1 MMLKEQDAR
10 IKTSKGK
17 LMTSKTRGQI
27 VIPLSVLIIIMFIGT
42 MVYTYFSQIGVFWQS
57 TTEQIALNTERY
69 EKVIS
74 NWFVRKMAL
83 ADLVCEDLIYFDLY
97 EKKELED
104 YFTNVRKVNESV
116 MAVYVGTEDKQLAFS
131 DGQTAP
137 DGFDHTIR
145 GWYILAL
152 ENEGKTVASEPY
164 IDILTGK
171 LVVTISKTVR
181 LNNSLNGVIGVDYDL
196 EELIDFVNNVRPYH
210 IGSSYLLSKGG
221 DIITHVNS
229 NFLPEDINGKEKF
242 MKYDDIP
249 VINRQRFNTTYSD
262 VSVERLVSE
271 NINKYVTKTQINEV
285 GWFYGS
291 EIPVSAFND
300 SLQSIAFPL
309 ITTLLIGLCIAV
321 SGVAFYL
328 ILLIRTQKLSES
340 AMAASQAKSAFLA
353 TMSHEIRT
361 PMNSILGFA
370 ELALDKAISSQV
382 KEYLGKITDNTQ
394 WLLRI
399 INDILDISKIE
410 SGKMEL
416 ENAPFDLNNIITRCQ
431 TVIHPSVTEKGLD
444 LCVYAE
450 PLTGKRL
457 LGDPVRLY
465 QALMNLLT
473 NAVKFTK
480 TGTIYLSSGIK
491 ASNNNSV
498 TIFFEI
504 KDSGIGMTVEQ
515 INKVFDP
522 FVQADSST
530 TRNYGGT
537 GLGLPITKNIVEL
550 MGGQLVVASTP
561 GSGSTFSFE
570 LTFEAI
576 ETTIDTPEYTEI
588 NAVVNPTFDGLI
600 LVCEDNPMNQQVIC
614 EHLARVGLRSVIAEN
629 GMIGVEMVGERMEKG
644 QPPFDMIFMD
654 IFMPVMDGVEASE
667 KITALGTGTPIV
679 AMTANVMTGELENY
693 KKCGMSDCVGKPFTT
708 QELWRC
714 LLKYLTPVSFSDV
727 DEAEQTRDNDELQRK
742 LCIKFARDNQTTYRE
757 ITEAIATG
765 DMTLAH
771 RLAHTLKGNAGQ
783 IKKAALQNAAAEIEA
798 LLKDGVIPG
807 KEQMESL
814 KTELLLVLVE
824 LNPLLEVSA
833 KQTAM
838 GALPAY
844 QARSLFERLT
854 PMLENI
860 NPECVYLLD
869 EIRAVPGTEVL
880 AQQIEDYD
888 FESAARTLVEIE
900 KDWM

>member
-1 MMLKEQDAR
+1 MMQREQDAR
-10 IKTSKGK
+10 IKISKGK
-17 LMTSKTRGQI
+17 HMTSKARGQI

-57 TTEQIALNTERY
+57 VTEQIALNTEKY

-97 EKKELED
+97 EKNELED
-104 YFTNVRKVNESV
+104 YFTNVRKVSESV

-145 GWYILAL
+145 GWYMLAL
-152 ENEGKTVASEPY
+152 ENEGETVASEPY

-181 LNNSLNGVIGVDYDL
+181 LNNGLNGVIGIDYDL
-196 EELIDFVNNVRPYH
+196 EELIDFVNNVHPYH
-210 IGSSYLLSKGG
+210 IGSSYLLSKSG

-229 NFLPEDINGKEKF
+229 NFLPENINGKETF
-242 MKYDDIP
+242 IKYDDIP
-249 VINRQRFNTTYSD
+249 VSNRQRINTTYSN
-262 VSVERLVSE
+262 VSVEHLVSE
-271 NINKYVTKTQINEV
+271 NITKYVTKTQINEV

-321 SGVAFYL
+321 SGVTFYL

-361 PMNSILGFA
+361 PMNSIMGFA
-370 ELALDKAISSQV
+370 ELALDKAISPQV

-431 TVIHPSVTEKGLD
+431 SVIHPSVTEKGLD

-450 PLTGKRL
+450 PLKGKRL

-480 TGTIYLSSGIK
+480 TGTINLSSGIK
-491 ASNNNSV
+491 VSNNNSV

-504 KDSGIGMTVEQ
+504 KDSGIGMTAEQ

-550 MGGQLVVASTP
+550 MGGKLVVASNP

-576 ETTIDTPEYTEI
+576 EATFDMPEYTEI
-588 NAVVNPTFDGLI
+588 NAVEKPTFDGLI

-614 EHLARVGLRSVIAEN
+614 EHLARVGLRSIIAEN
-629 GMIGVEMVGERMEKG
+629 GMIGVEMVQERMEKG
-644 QPPFDMIFMD
+644 QPPFDMVFMD
-654 IFMPVMDGVEASE
+654 IFMPVMDGVEAAE
-667 KITALGTGTPIV
+667 KITALSTGTPIV
-679 AMTANVMTGELENY
+679 AMTANVMTSELENY

-714 LLKYLTPVSFSDV
+714 LLKYLTPISFTDM
-727 DEAEQTRDNDELQRK
+727 DEAEQTRDNNELQKK
-742 LCIKFARDNQTTYRE
+742 LRTKFVKDNQTKYCE
-757 ITEAIATG
+757 IAEAIATG
-765 DMTLAH
+765 DITLAH

-783 IKKAALQNAAAEIEA
+783 IGKAALQNAATEIEA
-798 LLKDGVIPG
+798 ILKDGTVPATG
-807 KEQMESL
+807 QMGSL
-814 KTELLLVLVE
+814 EAELTAVLNELNLLLVESMTQTKPEHLDVE
-824 LNPLLEVSA
+824 
-833 KQTAM
+833 
-838 GALPAY
+838 
-844 QARSLFERLT
+844 QARALFERLE
-854 PMLENI
+854 PMLDNI
-860 NPECVYLLD
+860 NPECVSLLD
-869 EIRAVPGTEVL
+869 EIRAVPGAEEL
-880 AQQIEDYD
+880 ARQIEDYD
-888 FESAARTLVEIE
+888 FESAARTLADIK